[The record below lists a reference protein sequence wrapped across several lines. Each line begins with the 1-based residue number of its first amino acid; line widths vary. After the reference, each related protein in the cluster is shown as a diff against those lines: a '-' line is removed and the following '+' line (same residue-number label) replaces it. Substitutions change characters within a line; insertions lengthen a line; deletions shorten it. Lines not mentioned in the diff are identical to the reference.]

1 MADIQIRIPKALDL
15 SDDQIE
21 RLKQLFHNEVIDSI
35 AAKGR
40 DAPAAKSKSEVVA
53 VEIITS

>member
-1 MADIQIRIPKALDL
+1 MADIQIRVPKALDL

-35 AAKGR
+35 TTEGR
-40 DAPAAKSKSEVVA
+40 DVPAAKPKSQIVR
-53 VEIITS
+53 VEIVTV